1 MGRRGTDL
9 ARETADLVLTDDA
22 FPTIE
27 AAVEGGRTIG
37 SQLRRAVAFYLGAK
51 VALVAVMAL
60 PLALGLAA
68 PFRPVHIVILE
79 LFMDLGASVAFVSE
93 PSAPNAMRRPPRDPA
108 RRFLDRDEL
117 GAIFLTGA
125 SLALAVALAF
135 FLVRR
140 EGSQY
145 GAAAAVA
152 TWLLGHVG
160 VAWALRARPF
170 LPLQDNAFFPLWALA
185 AGVTA
190 LALAASPLGAQLGLA
205 TLPARAGPAIIACS
219 LLAPTLA
226 ALARRASGLGQRL

>member
-1 MGRRGTDL
+1 
-9 ARETADLVLTDDA
+9 
-22 FPTIE
+22 
-27 AAVEGGRTIG
+27 
-37 SQLRRAVAFYLGAK
+37 
-51 VALVAVMAL
+51 VMAL

-93 PSAPNAMRRPPRDPA
+93 PSAPGAMLRPPRDPA

-117 GAIFLTGA
+117 AAVFLTGA
-125 SLALAVALAF
+125 SLATAVALAF

-140 EGSQY
+140 DGVQY

-160 VAWALRARPF
+160 VAWALRTRSF
-170 LPLQDNAFFPLWALA
+170 LPLRENIFFPLWALV
-185 AGVTA
+185 AGLTGVA
-190 LALAASPLGAQLGLA
+190 LASSPLGTQLGLS
-205 TLPARAGPAIIACS
+205 TLPARAWPAVLACS
-219 LLAPTLA
+219 LLAPALA